1 MHSKLN
7 IPSKLNNYSLTFVS
21 NIGKIQSYI
30 DNQNTITIID
40 SNVNKL
46 YPFLNRNNNIVLECN
61 EDLKTL
67 KGAYDLITILSN
79 LKTNTNTK
87 LVVIGGGILQDLVG
101 FCASIYAR
109 GIEYILIPT
118 TLLAQTDSCVGG
130 KTSINFNNRKNLLG
144 TFYPPSNIIICT
156 EFLKTLSPLDYI
168 SGLGEIY
175 KFYLLQNKIS
185 EFDLNSSIE
194 PMILDGLKYKIDILT
209 RDEFDKGER
218 KFLNFGHTFG
228 HALESTSNYGI
239 PHGTAVLFGILIAN
253 KISNFLG
260 LLSLNK
266 ESELFNLI
274 YPYIKHQKIEEDWF
288 NFNNLISIIKH
299 DKKNTG
305 TINMVLLTDEKPKIV
320 PIESEETLQ
329 LAIKNI
335 YASIRLRYKVS

>member
-228 HALESTSNYGI
+228 HVLESTSNHKI
-239 PHGTAVLFGILIAN
+239 PHGIAVIL
-253 KISNFLG
+253 G
-260 LLSLNK
+260 
-266 ESELFNLI
+266 
-274 YPYIKHQKIEEDWF
+274 
-288 NFNNLISIIKH
+288 SIIALKLSTKLGYQVPNYELSIEKGINLVKSSKITFQPEWFDLNSLLEIVRS
-299 DKKNTG
+299 DKKSTG
-305 TINMVLLTDEKPKIV
+305 KLTMVLLSDNPFLHDIQDPKVLTQILQTTY
-320 PIESEETLQ
+320 ES
-329 LAIKNI
+329 I
-335 YASIRLRYKVS
+335 

>member
-228 HALESTSNYGI
+228 HALESTSNHKI
-239 PHGTAVLFGILIAN
+239 PHGIAVIL
-253 KISNFLG
+253 G
-260 LLSLNK
+260 
-266 ESELFNLI
+266 
-274 YPYIKHQKIEEDWF
+274 
-288 NFNNLISIIKH
+288 SIIALKLSTKLGYQVPNYELSIEKGINLVKSSKITFQPEWFDLNSLLEIVRS
-299 DKKNTG
+299 DKKSTG
-305 TINMVLLTDEKPKIV
+305 KLTMVLLSDNPFLHDIQDPKVLTQILQTTY
-320 PIESEETLQ
+320 ES
-329 LAIKNI
+329 I
-335 YASIRLRYKVS
+335 

>member
-144 TFYPPSNIIICT
+144 TFYPPSNIIIYT

-228 HALESTSNYGI
+228 HALESTSNHKI
-239 PHGTAVLFGILIAN
+239 PHGIAVIL
-253 KISNFLG
+253 G
-260 LLSLNK
+260 
-266 ESELFNLI
+266 
-274 YPYIKHQKIEEDWF
+274 
-288 NFNNLISIIKH
+288 SIIALKLSTKLGYQVPNYELSIEKGINLVKSSKITFQPEWFDLNSLLEIVRS
-299 DKKNTG
+299 DKKSTG
-305 TINMVLLTDEKPKIV
+305 KLTMVLLSDNPFLHDIQDPKVLTQILQTTY
-320 PIESEETLQ
+320 ES
-329 LAIKNI
+329 I
-335 YASIRLRYKVS
+335 

>member
-175 KFYLLQNKIS
+175 KFYLLQSKIS

-228 HALESTSNYGI
+228 HALESTSNHKI
-239 PHGTAVLFGILIAN
+239 PHGIAVIL
-253 KISNFLG
+253 G
-260 LLSLNK
+260 
-266 ESELFNLI
+266 
-274 YPYIKHQKIEEDWF
+274 
-288 NFNNLISIIKH
+288 SIIALKLSTKLGYQVPNYELSIEKGINLVKSSKITFQPEWFDLNSLLEIVRS
-299 DKKNTG
+299 DKKSTG
-305 TINMVLLTDEKPKIV
+305 KLTMVLLSDNPFLHDIQDPKVLTQILQTTY
-320 PIESEETLQ
+320 ES
-329 LAIKNI
+329 I
-335 YASIRLRYKVS
+335 